1 MQKIKSVMVK
11 GLFCLVSLILV
22 SFSPPKLIKTKVG
35 DGITIQVPTGW
46 RPMDNLDFTERY
58 PSVRAPLAAYTDE
71 QRLIDLSVN
80 ISATQWP
87 DKDAELAK
95 GFFKASLY
103 NMFDKV
109 DMIQEGIR
117 ESHGK
122 KFIFFEFNSRVNGNR
137 KNEELKDPVL
147 KYSYVEYYLEK
158 GRTLVFSFNCPK
170 NQQQAWQETARKM
183 MQGVQVK

>member
-1 MQKIKSVMVK
+1 MKKIKSVLVN
-11 GLFCLVSLILV
+11 GLFWMGILV
-22 SFSPPKLIKTKVG
+22 LFSFSPPKLKKTKIEG
-35 DGITIQVPTGW
+35 GITILLPNGW
-46 RPMDNLDFTERY
+46 RPMDNLDFSERY

-71 QRLIDLSVN
+71 QREVDFSIN

-87 DKDAELAK
+87 DTDITLAK

-122 KFIFFEFNSRVNGNR
+122 KFIYFEFNSRINGSR
-137 KNEELKDPVL
+137 KEEGLKDPVL
-147 KYSYVEYYLEK
+147 GYSYKEYLVER

-170 NQQQAWQETARKM
+170 RRQQEWQATANKM
-183 MQGVQVK
+183 MTSIKIK